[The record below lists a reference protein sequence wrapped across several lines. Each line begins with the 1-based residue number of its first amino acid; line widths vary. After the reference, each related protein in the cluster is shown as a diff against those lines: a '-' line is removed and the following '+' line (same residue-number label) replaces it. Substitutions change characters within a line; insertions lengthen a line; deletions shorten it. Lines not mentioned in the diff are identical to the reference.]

1 MSERIDF
8 GLRTGAPERMK
19 TGLLSVGVFERRRL
33 SPAAESLNGASEGYL
48 ADVLRRGDLEG
59 KVGQTLLLQRVPGI
73 AAERVL
79 LVGCGRERDLTAGP
93 FARAAASAARAIA
106 ATAATDAVSLLPGLG
121 VRDRDLA
128 WRVRETVVAT
138 RGATYRFDRMKS
150 EKEGPARALRRL
162 TLALPGRRDL
172 EAGQRGLRE
181 GVAIADGV
189 ERARDLANL
198 PANVCTPAFLAE
210 QARALAGEHVD
221 TRRQARGEYRARLGL
236 VQEAAQPAAVVRVKV
251 VRQLRHQRGRDV
263 DRARI
268 AVAGGHAIDDA
279 LLLQQ
284 PAEEVRPARDA
295 CAETGI
301 PREHGG
307 HLPARQRHHVLDA
320 QRCVA
325 EDRRCGFTHCG
336 RHALPDP
343 RRGRS

>member
-138 RGATYRFDRMKS
+138 RGANYRFDRMKS

-162 TLALPGRRDL
+162 TLALGRRRDL
-172 EAGQRGLRE
+172 EAGQRGLRLALHQGE
-181 GVAIADGV
+181 IATATTAIQILV
-189 ERARDLANL
+189 E
-198 PANVCTPAFLAE
+198 
-210 QARALAGEHVD
+210 
-221 TRRQARGEYRARLGL
+221 
-236 VQEAAQPAAVVRVKV
+236 
-251 VRQLRHQRGRDV
+251 
-263 DRARI
+263 
-268 AVAGGHAIDDA
+268 
-279 LLLQQ
+279 
-284 PAEEVRPARDA
+284 
-295 CAETGI
+295 
-301 PREHGG
+301 
-307 HLPARQRHHVLDA
+307 
-320 QRCVA
+320 
-325 EDRRCGFTHCG
+325 
-336 RHALPDP
+336 
-343 RRGRS
+343 